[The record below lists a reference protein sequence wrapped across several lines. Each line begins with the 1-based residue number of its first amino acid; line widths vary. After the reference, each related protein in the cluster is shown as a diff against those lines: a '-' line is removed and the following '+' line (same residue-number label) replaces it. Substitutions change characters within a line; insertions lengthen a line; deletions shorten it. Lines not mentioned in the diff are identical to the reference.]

1 MGTRSPIGDN
11 ARMRIAVVGTGGV
24 GAYFGGRLAQAGE
37 SVAFV
42 ARGAHLAAI
51 RAQGLRVD
59 SVAGDFAIVP
69 AEASD
74 DLAAIGPVDVVLL
87 GVKAWQVSE
96 TARTLGPLLG
106 PDTFAVPLQNGVT
119 AADEL
124 AAVLGPERVLG
135 GLCRIV
141 SAIVAP
147 GHVRHS
153 GVAAKVEFGER
164 AGGTSDRVLR
174 LAEAFARAQGLTV
187 EIPGDVEAAIWEKFL
202 FIAPVSGVGAVT
214 RQPVGVTRT
223 TPESRRL
230 LEQAMEEI
238 EALARARG
246 VALQEGAVARNLAY
260 VDRLPSDSTASMQRD
275 IVDGRPSEL
284 EQQTGAVVRL
294 ARAAGVPVPVNTF
307 LYAALLPAE
316 RQARGTA

>member
-1 MGTRSPIGDN
+1 
-11 ARMRIAVVGTGGV
+11 MRIAVVGTGGV

-51 RAQGLRVD
+51 RERGLRVD
-59 SVAGDFAIVP
+59 SVAGDFTVSP

-74 DLAAIGPVDVVLL
+74 DPAAIGPVDCVLV
-87 GVKAWQVSE
+87 GVKAWQVTE

-106 PDTFAVPLQNGVT
+106 PETFVVPLQNGVT

-124 AAVLGPERVLG
+124 AAGIGAERVLG

-141 SAIVAP
+141 SAIVGP

-164 AGGTSDRVLR
+164 TGGASDRVLR
-174 LAEAFARAQGLTV
+174 LAEAFARAQGLTA
-187 EIPGDVEAAIWEKFL
+187 EIPGDVEAATWEKFL

-214 RQPVGVTRT
+214 RQPVGVTRAV
-223 TPESRRL
+223 PESRRL
-230 LEQAMEEI
+230 LEQAMEEV

-246 VALQEGAVARNLAY
+246 VKLEPGAVARNLAY
-260 VDRLPSDSTASMQRD
+260 VERLPPDSTASMQRD
-275 IVDGRPSEL
+275 IMEGRPSEL
-284 EQQTGAVVRL
+284 EQQTGAIVRL
-294 ARAAGVPVPVNTF
+294 ARTAGVPVPVNTF

-316 RQARGTA
+316 RQARGAS

>member
-1 MGTRSPIGDN
+1 
-11 ARMRIAVVGTGGV
+11 MRIAVVGTGGV

-51 RAQGLRVD
+51 RERGLRVD
-59 SVAGDFAIVP
+59 SVAGDFTVAP

-74 DLAAIGPVDVVLL
+74 DPAAIGPVDVVLI
-87 GVKAWQVSE
+87 GVKAWQVTE
-96 TARTLGPLLG
+96 TARALGPLLG
-106 PDTFAVPLQNGVT
+106 PDTFVVPLQNGVT

-124 AAVLGPERVLG
+124 AAVIGSGRVLG

-147 GHVRHS
+147 GYVAHT

-164 AGGTSDRVLR
+164 TGPTSARVLR

-187 EIPGDVEAAIWEKFL
+187 EIPADVEAATWEKFV

-223 TPESRRL
+223 TPESRAL
-230 LEQAMEEI
+230 VEQAMQEV

-246 VALQEGAVARNLAY
+246 VALAPGAVARNLAY
-260 VDRLPSDSTASMQRD
+260 VDRLPPDSTASMQRD
-275 IVDGRPSEL
+275 LMDGRPSEL
-284 EQQTGAVVRL
+284 EQQTGAIVRL
-294 ARAAGVPVPVNTF
+294 AREAGVPVPVNTF
-307 LYAALLPAE
+307 LYAALLPSE
-316 RQARGTA
+316 RRARGAS

>member
-1 MGTRSPIGDN
+1 MGRRRPIGEN
-11 ARMRIAVVGTGGV
+11 GRMRIAVVGTGGV

-59 SVAGDFAIVP
+59 SVAGDFQVVP

-74 DLAAIGPVDVVLL
+74 DPAAIGPVDAVLV
-87 GVKAWQVSE
+87 GVKAWQVTE
-96 TARTLGPLLG
+96 TARTLAPLLG
-106 PDTFAVPLQNGVT
+106 PDTFVVPLQNGVT

-124 AAVLGPERVLG
+124 AAVVGPERVLG

-164 AGGTSDRVLR
+164 KGGTSDRVLR

-187 EIPGDVEAAIWEKFL
+187 EIPGDVEAATWEKFL

-230 LEQAMEEI
+230 LEQAMGEV

-246 VALQEGAVARNLAY
+246 VALEPGAVDRNLAY
-260 VDRLPSDSTASMQRD
+260 VDRLPADSTASMQRD
-275 IVDGRPSEL
+275 LVEGRPSEL
-284 EQQTGAVVRL
+284 DQQTGAIVRL
-294 ARAAGVPVPVNTF
+294 ARDAGVPVPANAF
-307 LYAALLPAE
+307 LYAALVPGE
-316 RQARGTA
+316 RRARGGA